1 MLQKRRPFLISCLVL
16 LAVLIGLDQWTKA
29 AIERYIP
36 LGDSVEMIHG
46 FFELTHL
53 RNTGM
58 AFSMFDDL
66 GIGFFIAVSILVI
79 GCIIWYFFHTKDV
92 IIELS
97 LVLILAGAI
106 GNLIDRFSKGY
117 VTDFFQFY
125 IFGKPFAVFNVADV
139 CISIGFVFLV
149 IGMFLEDYR
158 AAKLRKEAAQTGLSS
173 NEDPKTGSEQSK

>member
-1 MLQKRRPFLISCLVL
+1 MMLQKRRPFIISCFILLV
-16 LAVLIGLDQWTKA
+16 VLVGLDQWTKE
-29 AIERYIP
+29 AIERFIP

-66 GIGFFIAVSILVI
+66 GIGFFIAISILVI
-79 GCIIWYFFHTKDV
+79 GCIIWYFFHTKNV
-92 IIELS
+92 TIELS

-106 GNLIDRFSKGY
+106 GNLIDRISKGY

-139 CISIGFVFLV
+139 CITIGFIFLV
-149 IGMFLEDYR
+149 IGMLMEDWHEHKHKK
-158 AAKLRKEAAQTGLSS
+158 AQEAAAAEGAQA
-173 NEDPKTGSEQSK
+173 GSGKSE